1 MEKQATMKEGDKV
14 TMHGQEWEVIS
25 AYSREQAFEDGVLVD
40 VTETAR
46 EAGWKFPVALTQAV
60 WNEYVKVPLKV
71 KGQDEMGRLWDIVYM
86 SVMSVRAAKKKG
98 KSGSTLLFMLYVRN
112 DNRKPKPVT
121 LKLIVGPGDNLE
133 PVVTIL
139 LTDED

>member
-60 WNEYVKVPLKV
+60 WNEYVKVPAKV

-98 KSGSTLLFMLYVRN
+98 KSGSMLLFMLYVRN

-139 LTDED
+139 LPDED

>member
-60 WNEYVKVPLKV
+60 WNEYVKVPAKV

-98 KSGSTLLFMLYVRN
+98 KSGSMLLFMLYVRN